1 MYGLAVWIAVD
12 NDAFRRIEA
21 RMLAQLASTLAPL
34 RAEVDRMAKRRDAIT
49 AQLASLRDVVAGFG
63 KDDE

>member
-1 MYGLAVWIAVD
+1 MASARTQAESITSTGNADAERELATI
-12 NDAFRRIEA
+12 
-21 RMLAQLASTLAPL
+21 

-63 KDDE
+63 EDEE